1 MRVPFCFMSVGPYG
15 SGGVLSH
22 LGLGGRGSPKSI
34 LGKTRDLKQRKVEWH
49 FLGYF
54 TKGAIQDQHFRKKE
68 FGTVLNPLPP
78 FWDNVIKEVFMGFSK
93 DFHCALGVVQ
103 STHLDPA
110 EKSL

>member
-1 MRVPFCFMSVGPYG
+1 MDPGEFCHIWGWG
-15 SGGVLSH
+15 
-22 LGLGGRGSPKSI
+22 GSPKSI